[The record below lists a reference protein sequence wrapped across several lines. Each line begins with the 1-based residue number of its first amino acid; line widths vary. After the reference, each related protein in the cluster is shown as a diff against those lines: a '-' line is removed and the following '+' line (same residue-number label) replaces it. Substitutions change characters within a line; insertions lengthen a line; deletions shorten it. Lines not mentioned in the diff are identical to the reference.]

1 MSHPEHTVKS
11 RVAAI
16 SILASAVMAA
26 AKFVVGIAIGSL
38 ALISEALHSSVDL
51 VATVITWL
59 VVRVSGKPADKEHH
73 YGHGKL
79 ESLSALGVIAML
91 YVLAG
96 GILVES
102 WSRLREGA
110 IPPTLSAI
118 PFIVLL
124 IDIGVNFWRA
134 RALHRTARDTK
145 SQALAA
151 DALHFAS
158 DVLGSLAVIAGLALS
173 GLGYAWGDAAAA
185 IGVAVVISLLGLR
198 LARSTVETLLDR
210 APEGVSEKAAA
221 AIKAVP
227 GVVGVERLRVRMVGP
242 THFIDAIVQVPR
254 TFPID
259 RVDEIKRKAQ
269 AAVTRAL
276 DDADLTFTAVPV
288 ARDNESVR
296 ERIMVIARNSGLAV
310 HHVTVHD
317 LGGKLTV
324 SIDLEVDGGMELTA
338 AHDIAQ
344 DLERNIRDE
353 FGEDVEVDTHI
364 EPLEPELPHGV
375 DAAPDRVETIRTALT
390 RFAADSAIHDI
401 HSVRVRDTDAGEIVN
416 FHCHAAPS
424 MSVIEVHENVDE
436 IERALRRAFPAV
448 KRVISH
454 AEPPDAQS
462 NPANAGRV
470 LVSDSPRR
478 CVARVIRRWTRFIF
492 INESLTLDRPRKLDS
507 NRCDSEVAGGSA
519 ELGAEDFAI
528 SFPWGLKAWRAHTRR
543 ARASNPIRSRD
554 WRSRSRNRPIIGS

>member
-1 MSHPEHTVKS
+1 MIHLDHKAKS

-16 SILASAVMAA
+16 SIFASTGMAA

-38 ALISEALHSSVDL
+38 ALISEALHSTVDV

-59 VVRVSGKPADKEHH
+59 VVRVSDRPADHEHH
-73 YGHGKL
+73 YGHGKF
-79 ESLSALGVIAML
+79 ESLSALGVIALL

-102 WSRLREGA
+102 YSRLREGA
-110 IPPTLSAI
+110 PPPTISAI

-124 IDIGVNFWRA
+124 IDIAVNFWRA

-158 DVLGSLAVIAGLALS
+158 DVLGSVAVMIGLALS

-185 IGVAVVISLLGLR
+185 IGVAVVIALLGLR

-210 APEGVSEKAAA
+210 APEGASDKAIA
-221 AIKAVP
+221 AIRAVP
-227 GVVGVERLRVRMVGP
+227 GVVDVERLRMRMVGS

-254 TFPID
+254 THPID
-259 RVDEIKRKAQ
+259 RVEEIKRKAQ
-269 AAVTRAL
+269 AAVSNVL

-288 ARDNESVR
+288 ARNNESIR
-296 ERIMVIARNSGLAV
+296 ERIMVIARNSGLAI

-324 SIDLEVDGGMELTA
+324 SIDLEVDADMALNQ

-344 DLERNIRDE
+344 ELERNIRDE

-364 EPLEPELPHGV
+364 EPLEPELPLGA
-375 DAAPDRVETIRTALT
+375 DAAPDRVDAIKTALS
-390 RFAADSAIHDI
+390 RFAADGAIHDI
-401 HSVRVRDTDAGEIVN
+401 HSVRVRNTDAGEIVN
-416 FHCHAAPS
+416 FHCRAAPS
-424 MSVIEVHENVDE
+424 MSVIKVHENVDA
-436 IERALRRAFPAV
+436 IERALRRAFPTV

-454 AEPPDAQS
+454 AEPPDA
-462 NPANAGRV
+462 
-470 LVSDSPRR
+470 
-478 CVARVIRRWTRFIF
+478 
-492 INESLTLDRPRKLDS
+492 
-507 NRCDSEVAGGSA
+507 
-519 ELGAEDFAI
+519 
-528 SFPWGLKAWRAHTRR
+528 
-543 ARASNPIRSRD
+543 
-554 WRSRSRNRPIIGS
+554 